1 MGGPLTNEVTG
12 KLKHDSAG
20 KIISGCSCKI
30 KKINNL
36 NILFFKSKFTCTN
49 LIIDGK
55 KAKINLDGQGYF
67 NSQDTG
73 YIKKNSI
80 YLTGKRYFKKGW

>member
-1 MGGPLTNEVTG
+1 MY
-12 KLKHDSAG
+12 
-20 KIISGCSCKI
+20 
-30 KKINNL
+30 
-36 NILFFKSKFTCTN
+36 N

-73 YIKKNSI
+73 YIKK
-80 YLTGKRYFKKGW
+80 